1 MKKVVVITGS
11 SGGIGS
17 ELVKKY
23 LNDSFL
29 VIALDKSNKL
39 LINSEQFKFIKV
51 DLFLFSLTYEYRI
64 NIIDEIKNL
73 LPNSLK
79 EFVLINNAAEQ
90 ILKNTID
97 TEWDDFHRSFAI
109 NASAPFFL
117 VQGLLEPLKSSNG
130 HVINIS
136 SIHAKLTKAN
146 FACYASSKA
155 ALESLTRS
163 LAIEI
168 SHYGISV
175 NAIAP
180 AAIETNMLRHGFNND
195 AGMLKNL
202 ESYHPAHTIGKTQDL
217 ASFIKSITE
226 NRGGF
231 LTGSILE
238 FNGGIGGLLH
248 DPK

>member
-1 MKKVVVITGS
+1 MH
-11 SGGIGS
+11 
-17 ELVKKY
+17 
-23 LNDSFL
+23 
-29 VIALDKSNKL
+29 
-39 LINSEQFKFIKV
+39 
-51 DLFLFSLTYEYRI
+51 
-64 NIIDEIKNL
+64 
-73 LPNSLK
+73 
-79 EFVLINNAAEQ
+79 AAEQ

-117 VQGLLEPLKSSNG
+117 VQGLLEPLKSSSG

-146 FACYASSKA
+146 FSCYASSKA

-180 AAIETNMLRHGFNND
+180 AAIETNMLKHGFKNN

-202 ESYHPAHTIGKTQDL
+202 ESYHPAQTIGKAQDL